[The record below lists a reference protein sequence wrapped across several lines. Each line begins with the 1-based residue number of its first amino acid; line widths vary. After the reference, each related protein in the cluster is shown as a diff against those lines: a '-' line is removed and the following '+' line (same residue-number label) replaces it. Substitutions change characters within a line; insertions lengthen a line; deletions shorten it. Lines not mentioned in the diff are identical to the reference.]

1 MAQPYSYL
9 PLYSDPQQDAA
20 NTLRQE
26 LQDLFHV
33 RDVQLRA
40 ADHPDGEIIFTG
52 RYPHDDDAA
61 YEEIRER
68 FQEVGYTPLL
78 RREKDHDELLA
89 FKGVVGSGRTGNP
102 LVNVALLL
110 ATILT
115 TLAAGA
121 ALAGDNTF
129 FRSLLV
135 ADARG
140 VLAAARLGAPFAI
153 TLLGILGVHEFG
165 HYVAARLHGVTAT
178 LPYFIPMPVG
188 GLGTLGA
195 FISVRSPMKNRTV
208 LFDIGLAGPI
218 AGFVIALPLLVLGI
232 YLSEPVPAFTR
243 ALTLQEL
250 GSSVLVDYIIS
261 LVAEL
266 GNGETLLLHPVFFAA
281 WFGVLITAINLLPIG
296 QLDGGHVAYG
306 LLGRNA
312 HQLARGS
319 LLLLIVAGVV
329 LSPTWLLWAVFVLFG
344 GLHHPPPLN
353 DITGLNRPRQIAGIL
368 TAALF
373 FLIITP
379 APFGA

>member
-9 PLYSDPQQDAA
+9 PLYSDP
-20 NTLRQE
+20 
-26 LQDLFHV
+26 LQDTANAMREELTGLFHV
-33 RDVQLRA
+33 RDVQLRGSG
-40 ADHPDGEIIFTG
+40 HPDAEIAFTG
-52 RYPHDDDAA
+52 RYPHDSDAA
-61 YEEIRER
+61 YEEIRQR
-68 FQEVGYTPLL
+68 FHELGYTPLL
-78 RREKDHDELLA
+78 RRENDHDQLLA
-89 FKGVVGSGRTGNP
+89 FKGIVGAGRTGNP

-129 FRSLLV
+129 FRSFLV

-165 HYVAARLHGVTAT
+165 HYIAARLHGVTAT
-178 LPYFIPMPVG
+178 LPYFIPLPIG

-218 AGFVIALPLLVLGI
+218 AGFMVALPLLIAGI

-243 ALTLQEL
+243 ALTLDAL
-250 GSSVLVDYIIS
+250 GSSVLVDFITG
-261 LVAEL
+261 LVTDMRS
-266 GNGETLLLHPVFFAA
+266 GETLLLHPVFFAA
-281 WFGVLITAINLLPIG
+281 WFGVLITGINLLPIG

-306 LLGRNA
+306 LLGRHA

-319 LLLLIVAGVV
+319 LLLLFVAGIA
-329 LSPTWLLWAVFVLFG
+329 LSPTWLLWGVFVLFG

-353 DITGLNRPRQIAGIL
+353 DITGLNRPRQLAGIL
-368 TAALF
+368 TAILF

-379 APFGA
+379 VPFGA

>member
-1 MAQPYSYL
+1 MAQSYSYL
-9 PLYSDPQQDAA
+9 SLYSDPLQDTA
-20 NTLRQE
+20 NTLRAE
-26 LQDLFHV
+26 LNGLFHV
-33 RDVQLRA
+33 RNVQLHTS
-40 ADHPDGEIIFTG
+40 DHPDAEIIFTG
-52 RYPHDDDAA
+52 RYPHESDAA

-68 FQEVGYTPLL
+68 FQELGYTPLL
-78 RREKDHDELLA
+78 RREKDHDKLLA
-89 FKGVVGSGRTGNP
+89 FEGVVGAGRTGNP

-129 FRSLLV
+129 FHSLLV

-140 VLAAARLGAPFAI
+140 VLSAARVGAPFAV
-153 TLLGILGVHEFG
+153 TLLGILGVHELG

-178 LPYFIPMPVG
+178 LPYFIPMPIG

-218 AGFVIALPLLVLGI
+218 AGFLVALPLLVVGI
-232 YLSEPVPAFTR
+232 HLSEPVPEFTR

-250 GSSVLVDYIIS
+250 GSSVLVDYVTG
-261 LVAEL
+261 LVADL
-266 GNGETLLLHPVFFAA
+266 RSGETLLLHPVFFAA

-319 LLLLIVAGVV
+319 LLLLIVAGIA

-353 DITGLNRPRQIAGIL
+353 DITGLNRPRQIAGVL
-368 TAALF
+368 TGVLF

>member
-1 MAQPYSYL
+1 M
-9 PLYSDPQQDAA
+9 
-20 NTLRQE
+20 REE
-26 LQDLFHV
+26 LQGLFHV
-33 RDVQLRA
+33 SDVQLHGSG
-40 ADHPDGEIIFTG
+40 HPDGEIAFTG
-52 RYPHDDDAA
+52 RYPHDTDSA
-61 YEEIRER
+61 YEEIRQR
-68 FQEVGYTPLL
+68 FQELGYTPLL
-78 RREKDHDELLA
+78 RRENDHDELLA
-89 FKGVVGSGRTGNP
+89 FKGIVGAGRTGNP

-121 ALAGDNTF
+121 SLAGDNTF
-129 FRSLLV
+129 FRSLFV

-165 HYVAARLHGVTAT
+165 HYIAARLHGVTAT
-178 LPYFIPMPVG
+178 LPYFIPLPFG

-218 AGFVIALPLLVLGI
+218 AGFVVALPLLIVGI
-232 YLSEPVPAFTR
+232 CLSEPVPSFTR
-243 ALTLQEL
+243 ALTLNAL
-250 GSSVLVDYIIS
+250 GSSVLVDFVTGLATDMRS
-261 LVAEL
+261 
-266 GNGETLLLHPVFFAA
+266 GETLLLHPVFFAA
-281 WFGVLITAINLLPIG
+281 WFGVLITGINLLPIG

-319 LLLLIVAGVV
+319 LLLLFVAGIA

-353 DITGLNRPRQIAGIL
+353 DITGLNRPRQIAGAL
-368 TAALF
+368 TAVLF

-379 APFGA
+379 VPFGG